1 MTPHVFKSRV
11 QWFSTVLMGAT
22 ILFLIYYLYRSFGRA
37 YRFCFGEPERWAN
50 HWRVEEAA
58 VIEQSTRAT
67 YFGVWVTVILLSA
80 IATLAAIR
88 LLYLCRQ
95 GRIFDVAAARTIQV
109 FGILLVIAMIGD
121 QVFGA
126 VDLYLL
132 TKHNLVQQE
141 PIQWFYD
148 PVDFKTMALALVMF
162 LFGWVMRDA
171 IEIDKTN
178 KEFV

>member
-67 YFGVWVTVILLSA
+67 YFGVWVTVILLST

-88 LLYLCRQ
+88 LLLKHS
-95 GRIFDVAAARTIQV
+95 
-109 FGILLVIAMIGD
+109 
-121 QVFGA
+121 A
-126 VDLYLL
+126 VP
-132 TKHNLVQQE
+132 E
-141 PIQWFYD
+141 
-148 PVDFKTMALALVMF
+148 LAL
-162 LFGWVMRDA
+162 LMRFTLLPGRLSLTVL
-171 IEIDKTN
+171 KRFSPLQT
-178 KEFV
+178 